1 MSKPRF
7 VLIVLSLA
15 LIVGLM
21 GGCRRRQPTPTPSP
35 TPLPVT
41 ATPAPTPTVS
51 AIDPASIDWP
61 PQVVYSSPAPGEEVL
76 LDGAILLRFDQPMD
90 QPSVEEALQVQAV
103 DSAETAAGAFTWPRP
118 DTVIFT
124 PADKLRR
131 EQRYHVQLSADA
143 RSAKGQALAASV
155 SLDIQTVGYLQIAQ
169 VIPADGSQAV
179 KADSAITVL
188 FNRPVVPL
196 VSTAQQTDLPRPLII
211 DPPLAG
217 QGEWVS
223 TSIYRFTP
231 DAVMDGATTY
241 HISVAAGLTDVTG
254 GLLEEPFTWSFVTDD
269 PAVILFEPPD
279 GATSLDPEST
289 LTVTFNMPMDPA
301 LTEAAISLAPA
312 APLAFAWSED
322 GRSVAL
328 TPQTRLE
335 LQTTYRLTVAQT
347 ARAASGQA
355 SLKAAAVTTFTTF
368 PLPRVDSVY
377 PEPNAVVD
385 FFDSLSV
392 SFASPMNPD
401 TLDGQVTIQPAP
413 DKVGYYLDPSGF
425 YMRLDVNL
433 TRNTLYTVTIP
444 GRAAD
449 IYGNV
454 MGADYVWSF
463 RTADYPAIA
472 SFNAPGPISQASTS
486 FPTQLD
492 IIHRKVSALQVQL
505 YNFDGGLPL
514 DFLDAGSY
522 FEQVTPRGL
531 LRAWNLPAD
540 PTGDQAQ
547 VVNLPLADGG
557 VLPTGVYFLSLTG
570 PEVSSDTRWW
580 QNQRHLLIVAD
591 TNLTLKETPDYL
603 YVWATDLATGQ
614 PAAGL
619 NVTFYYGGAAIGTAT
634 TDADGLAQ
642 QAKPAPDPQQYYSA
656 AGMAVSNAPGQSGF
670 GIGRS
675 DWSQS
680 VSPWEF
686 GLPYGGLYVDPLYY
700 YMVTDRPIYRPG
712 DTVYFRGYVRSAE
725 SARYPLAPVQN
736 VKVTLAPF
744 GYYENQQPL
753 ELGAPVD
760 DNGGFSGE
768 FAIPTDLALGG
779 YGLYVT
785 SAPAD
790 PNAGY
795 GMNPINITIA
805 EYRKPEFVVTVSAAK
820 SDILR
825 GEATSFS
832 VDASYFSGGPAS
844 DLRVTWTVSS
854 SPYTPPWEGP
864 YYNFTNDD
872 APFDYS
878 VGVLATGE
886 GVTDGHGQ
894 LTVNLP
900 ADLLDTASD
909 DSLQVTFEATIYDIS
924 QFPVAARANLIAH
937 QADIYVGVVA
947 TDYLAAINRPAS
959 VNLITV
965 DWEQQPVSDVAYE
978 VVFYQRE
985 WQSRRGSGAFGGYTT
1000 IWEPIDTE
1008 AGRASG
1014 VTDADGQGAAT
1025 FTPTQGGSYIAK
1037 VTAADEAGH
1046 VQRSIAYLYVLS
1058 SDYGGWRTSQRER
1071 RMDLTADRREYTV
1084 GDTAEVLVQ
1093 SPFAGP
1099 VRAWVTIERGNVLE
1113 QYVTTLQTSSDVLT
1127 LPISDL
1133 YAPNAFVSVAAVKG
1147 VDASAFQYADIRLG
1161 VTELV
1166 VRPDPFALNVSVT
1179 PDREQYGPRDT
1190 VVYAI
1195 VVTDEAGRPVPAD
1208 LSLAL
1213 VDLAVLSLKPDNATP
1228 IVEAFYARQP
1238 FRSQTGAG
1246 LFISGEGLDVE
1257 EPLQIFGG
1265 GGGGGGAADELAPA
1279 LRENEDE
1286 ADVRRDF
1293 RDTAYWSARTTTD
1306 ATGRATVRVTL
1317 PDNLTTWRLSAKAVS
1332 LQTGGAPTPLVGQ
1345 TTRDILATRPV
1356 LIRPVTPRFFTV
1368 GDRVELG
1375 AVVNNNTGGAL
1386 QATVSL
1392 AAEGVVLEG
1401 SAETTL
1407 MLPAQSNQLV
1417 RWSVRVP
1424 DVNAVDLTFRAAAD
1438 GYSDASKPTVGAQ
1451 TDGLLPVYRYNAP
1464 DIVGT
1469 AGSLDEAGRRVEAL
1483 LLPSGLDP
1491 SLGGVEVRLSPSLG
1505 AAVLDALAAVNYVD
1519 DRSNC
1524 AYSWADQLLP
1534 NAAVA
1539 GAIRQLNL
1547 DKAELLTQLDTLIPA
1562 DMQRLADLQSADG
1575 GWSWCPGGLTDPY
1588 ITAYSLLALIKAAQ
1602 AGYSPQLTAVDQAR
1616 AYLAAQLLSADKVQT
1631 AQESNRQAFFLY
1643 VLAEAGADVRAS
1655 LDALVMAHRDLLD
1668 PYAAALLILAD
1679 DSLGGGPNRQ
1689 LLLNDLAASVIVSA
1703 TGAHWEDTQ
1712 PDYFNLSSDI
1722 RGTAMILLAL
1732 ARVDPANTLA
1742 PNAVRWLMA
1751 ARQVQRWSTWHES
1764 AWSILSLTAW
1774 MQASGELQADYS
1786 YSLALNTTPLL
1797 DGAFTPATV
1806 LDSATASVSLNQL
1819 FPEAVNFFNFQ
1830 RAAGSGR
1837 LYYTAHLTAFVAADS
1852 VQALNR
1858 GVVVQRAYYDAA
1870 CQPEEETCAPL
1881 TTSPTGQAVR
1891 VELTIIA
1898 PHDLTYVVVE
1908 DPLPAGAEAVDPNLE
1923 TSTSNLDAGVA
1934 SDTYRWGY
1942 WGWWYFD
1949 RIEFRD
1955 AKVVFTS
1962 HFLPAG
1968 TYQYTY
1974 YLQPIIP
1981 GDYQVMPTLAQEAFF
1996 PEVFGRS
2003 DGLLFTITAA
2013 P

>member
-7 VLIVLSLA
+7 ILIILSLA
-15 LIVGLM
+15 LIVGLV
-21 GGCRRRQPTPTPSP
+21 GGCRRRQPASP
-35 TPLPVT
+35 TPTLPP
-41 ATPAPTPTVS
+41 ATQTPVPTPTVG
-51 AIDPASIDWP
+51 AIDPATIDWP

-76 LDGAILLRFDQPMD
+76 LDGAITLRFDQPMD
-90 QPSVEEALQVQAV
+90 QPSVEQALQVQAV
-103 DSAETAAGAFTWPRP
+103 DSAENAAGSFTWPRP

-124 PADKLRR
+124 PADKLQR
-131 EQRYHVQLSADA
+131 EQRYRVRLNADA
-143 RSAKGQALAASV
+143 RSANGQALVAPV
-155 SLDIQTVGYLQIAQ
+155 TLEMETVGYLHIAQ
-169 VIPADGSQAV
+169 IIPTDGSQAV
-179 KADSAITVL
+179 KVDSAITVL

-196 VSTAQQTDLPRPLII
+196 VSTAQQAGLPQPLAF

-217 QGEWVS
+217 RGEWVS

-231 DAVMDGATTY
+231 DTVMEGATTY
-241 HISVAAGLTDVTG
+241 QVAIAAGLSDVTG
-254 GLLEEPFTWSFVTDD
+254 GLLEDAFSWTFTTVD

-279 GATSLDPEST
+279 EATSIDPSGA
-289 LTVTFNMPMDPA
+289 LTVTFNMPMDRA
-301 LTEAAISLAPA
+301 VTEAAISLSPA
-312 APLAFAWSED
+312 APLSYAWSED
-322 GRSVAL
+322 GRSVVL
-328 TPQTRLE
+328 TPQARLA
-335 LQTTYRLTVAQT
+335 LQTNYRLTVDT
-347 ARAASGQA
+347 SARSANGQATLKEAAS
-355 SLKAAAVTTFTTF
+355 TTFTTF

-385 FFDSLSV
+385 FFDSISV

-401 TLDGQVTIQPAP
+401 TLDGQVLIQPAP
-413 DKVGYYLDPSGF
+413 DKMDYYLDPSGF
-425 YMRLDVNL
+425 YMRLDVKL
-433 TRNTLYTVTIP
+433 TRNTVYRVTIP

-449 IYGNV
+449 IYGNL

-472 SFNAPGPISQASTS
+472 SFNAPGPVSQVSTS

-505 YNFDGGLPL
+505 YNFDGRLPINL
-514 DFLDAGSY
+514 LDAGGY
-522 FEQVTPRGL
+522 FEQLSPFGL
-531 LRAWNLPAD
+531 MREWDLPAD

-557 VLPTGVYFLSLTG
+557 ALPTGVYFLALTA
-570 PEVSSDTRWW
+570 PEVSSNMRWW
-580 QNQRHLLIVAD
+580 QNQRQLLIVAD

-614 PAAGL
+614 PVADL
-619 NVTFYYGGAAIGTAT
+619 NVTFYYGGTALGTAV

-642 QAKPAPDPQQYYSA
+642 QAKPTPDPQQYYNTS
-656 AGMAVSNAPGQSGF
+656 GMAVSNAPGQSGF
-670 GIGRS
+670 GIGRA

-686 GLPYGGLYVDPLYY
+686 GLPFGGLYEDPLYY

-725 SARYPLAPVQN
+725 SGRYPLAAIPN
-736 VKVTLAPF
+736 VRVTLAPF
-744 GYYENQQPL
+744 GYYEDQQPL
-753 ELGAPVD
+753 ELEAPVD
-760 DNGGFSGE
+760 DNGGFNGE
-768 FAIPTDLALGG
+768 FVIPADLALGG

-795 GMNPINITIA
+795 GANPINITIA
-805 EYRKPEFVVTVSAAK
+805 EYRKPEFLVTVAAEK

-825 GEATSFS
+825 GDVASFN
-832 VDASYFSGGPAS
+832 VEASYFSGGPAS
-844 DLRVTWTVSS
+844 DLRVTWTVYP
-854 SPYTPPWEGP
+854 SPYTLPWEGP
-864 YYNFTNDD
+864 YYNFSDYDT
-872 APFDYS
+872 PFSYS
-878 VGVLATGE
+878 TGVIASGE
-886 GVTDGHGQ
+886 GVTDGLGR

-900 ADLLDTASD
+900 ADILDTAPD
-909 DSLQVTFEATIYDIS
+909 GSLEVTFEATIYDIS
-924 QFPVAARANLIAH
+924 QFPVAARASLIAH
-937 QADIYVGVVA
+937 QADIYVGAAAV
-947 TDYLAAINRPAS
+947 DYLAAVNRPAS
-959 VNLITV
+959 INLVTV
-965 DWEQQPVSDVAYE
+965 GWDQQPVGAVAYE

-985 WQSRRGSGAFGGYTT
+985 WQSRRDTGSFGGYTT

-1014 VTDADGQGAAT
+1014 VTNADGEAVAT
-1025 FTPTQGGSYIAK
+1025 FTPTEGGSYIAK
-1037 VTAADEAGH
+1037 VAATDAAGRVYH
-1046 VQRSIAYLYVLS
+1046 SSAYLYVLS
-1058 SDYGGWRTSQRER
+1058 SDYSGWRTSQRER
-1071 RMDLTADRREYTV
+1071 RMDLTADRREYNV

-1093 SPFAGP
+1093 SPLAGP

-1127 LPISDL
+1127 LPISNL

-1147 VDASAFQYADIRLG
+1147 VDDSAFPYADIRLG

-1190 VVYAI
+1190 VVYALA
-1195 VVTDEAGRPVPAD
+1195 VTDEAGRPVQAD

-1228 IVEAFYARQP
+1228 ILDAFYARQP

-1246 LFISGEGLDVE
+1246 LFVSGEGLDIE
-1257 EPLQIFGG
+1257 EPLQAFGG

-1279 LRENEDE
+1279 LREEE
-1286 ADVRRDF
+1286 SDVRRDF

-1306 ATGRATVRVTL
+1306 AAGKATVRVTL
-1317 PDNLTTWRLSAKAVS
+1317 PDNLTTWRLSVKAVS
-1332 LQTGGAPTPLVGQ
+1332 LQAGGALTPQVGQ

-1375 AVVNNNTGGAL
+1375 AVVNNNTGGQLA
-1386 QATVSL
+1386 ATVTL
-1392 AAEGVVLEG
+1392 AAEGVTLEG
-1401 SAETTL
+1401 SAETSLT
-1407 MLPAQSNQLV
+1407 LPANSNQLV
-1417 RWSVRVP
+1417 RWSVRVQ
-1424 DVNAVDLTFRAAAD
+1424 DVNAVDLTFRVSAG
-1438 GYSDASKPTVGAQ
+1438 GYSDASKPTVSAQ
-1451 TDGLLPVYRYNAP
+1451 ADGLLPVYRYNAP

-1469 AGSLDEAGRRVEAL
+1469 AGSLDDAGRRVEAI
-1483 LLPSGLDP
+1483 LLPPGLDAG
-1491 SLGGVEVRLSPSLG
+1491 LGSVDVRLSPSLG
-1505 AAVLDALAAVNYVD
+1505 AAVLDALAAVNYPD

-1524 AYSWADQLLP
+1524 AYDWADQLLP

-1539 GAIRQLNL
+1539 AAIRQLNL
-1547 DKAELLTQLDTLIPA
+1547 GKSDLLAQLDVLIPA
-1562 DMQRLADLQSADG
+1562 NMQSLAGLQSADG
-1575 GWSWCPGGLTDPY
+1575 GWSWCPGGISDPY
-1588 ITAYSLLALIKAAQ
+1588 ITAYSLLALVKAAQ
-1602 AGYSPQLTAVDQAR
+1602 AGYPPQSSAVTQAR
-1616 AYLAAQLLSADKVQT
+1616 GYLKTQLLSADKVQT
-1631 AQESNRQAFFLY
+1631 AQETNRQAFFLY
-1643 VLAEAGADVRAS
+1643 VLAEAGEDVRSS
-1655 LDALVMAHRDLLD
+1655 LDALVSVHRDLLD

-1679 DSLGGGPNRQ
+1679 DRLGSGPNQQ

-1703 TGAHWEDTQ
+1703 TGAHWEDAQ

-1722 RGTAMILLAL
+1722 RGTAMVLLAL
-1732 ARVDPANTLA
+1732 ARVDPANAYA

-1751 ARQVQRWSTWHES
+1751 ARQVQRWPTWHES
-1764 AWSILSLTAW
+1764 AWSILALTEW
-1774 MQASGELQADYS
+1774 MQASGELQADYT
-1786 YSLALNTTPLL
+1786 YSLTLNTAPLL
-1797 DGAFTPATV
+1797 EGAFTPATV
-1806 LDSATASVSLNQL
+1806 LDSAATSVSLSQL
-1819 FPEAVNFFNFQ
+1819 FPDAVNFFDFQ
-1830 RAAGSGR
+1830 RAAGPGR
-1837 LYYTAHLTAFVAADS
+1837 LYYTAHLAAFVSADS

-1858 GVVVQRAYYDAA
+1858 GVFVQRAYYDAA
-1870 CQPEEETCAPL
+1870 CQPEKETCAPL

-1908 DPLPAGAEAVDPNLE
+1908 DPLPAGADAVDPNLE
-1923 TSTSNLDAGVA
+1923 TSTSNLDAGIT
-1934 SDTYRWGY
+1934 SDTYRWGF

-1955 AKVVFTS
+1955 ARVVFTS
-1962 HFLPAG
+1962 RFLPAG

-1981 GDYQVMPTLAQEAFF
+1981 GDYQVMPTLAQEVFF